1 MKKLSLAVALV
12 LAPCAAF
19 AQTTPPP
26 APVPTMFSAEV
37 QWGPQN
43 DASPAFTPD
52 GNTVV
57 FTRRAGT
64 SRQLMISHKQGDTWS
79 QPVVAPF
86 SNVGNSIAPAM
97 APDGSYLIFVS
108 NRPAVAGGA
117 LLDGFYAG
125 KPQPGRGGNLWR
137 VDRKGDAWGTPVRL
151 PDIIN
156 SSSSTYDPSVAK
168 DGSIYFT
175 QTGGKTGAFRL
186 FKSTFRNGSLQPP
199 QPLPFSDGIT
209 EDYDPAVAP
218 DQSFLVFSS
227 ERAPAPSDTADLFI
241 VFATASGWSAPVHI
255 AASGFQAHLSPDLST
270 LYFDN
275 KPPGIWTIPLRPVLT
290 QLKRAEAITPTANK

>member
-1 MKKLSLAVALV
+1 MKKASLALAVV
-12 LAPCAAF
+12 LGSCGAF
-19 AQTTPPP
+19 AQSSPRPSST
-26 APVPTMFSAEV
+26 PTMFSAEV

-43 DASPAFTPD
+43 DSSPAFTPD
-52 GNTVV
+52 GNTVL
-57 FTRRAGT
+57 FTRLTGT
-64 SRQLMISHKQGDTWS
+64 SRQIMISHKQGDTWS

-86 SNVGNSIAPAM
+86 SDVGNSIAPAM

-125 KPQPGRGGNLWR
+125 KPRPGRGGNLWR
-137 VDRKGDAWGTPVRL
+137 VDRKGDGWGTPVRL

-175 QTGGKTGAFRL
+175 QAGGKTGAFRL
-186 FKSTFRNGSLQPP
+186 YKSAFRNGNLQAP

-218 DQSFLVFSS
+218 DQSFVVFSS
-227 ERAPAPSDTADLFI
+227 ERAPAASDMADLFI
-241 VFATASGWSAPVHI
+241 VFANANGWSAPVHI
-255 AASGFQAHLSPDLST
+255 GPSGFHAKLSPDLST

-275 KPPGIWTIPLRPVLT
+275 KPPGIWTIPLRSVLA
-290 QLKRAEAITPTANK
+290 R

>member
-1 MKKLSLAVALV
+1 MKKTSLALV
-12 LAPCAAF
+12 LVLGSCGAF
-19 AQTTPPP
+19 ARTGSPPSP
-26 APVPTMFSAEV
+26 APTMFSAEA

-52 GNTVV
+52 GNTVL
-57 FTRRAGT
+57 FTRRTGS
-64 SRQLMISHKQGDTWS
+64 SRQIMISHRHGETWS
-79 QPVVAPF
+79 KPELAPF
-86 SNVGNSIAPAM
+86 SKVGNSIAPAM

-125 KPQPGRGGNLWR
+125 KPQPERGGNLWR
-137 VDRKGDAWGTPVRL
+137 VDRKGDGWGTPVRL

-156 SSSSTYDPSVAK
+156 SGPSIYDPSVAR

-175 QTGGKTGAFRL
+175 RTVGKTGAFRL
-186 FKSTFRNGSLQPP
+186 YKSAFRNDSLQAPS
-199 QPLPFSDGIT
+199 PLPFSDGVT

-227 ERAPAPSDTADLFI
+227 ERAPASDTADLFI
-241 VFATASGWSAPVHI
+241 VFAAANGWSVPVHI
-255 AASGFQAHLSPDLST
+255 GPSGFQAHLSPDLST
-270 LYFDN
+270 LYFTN
-275 KPPGIWTIPLRPVLT
+275 KPPGIWAVPLGPVLAHG
-290 QLKRAEAITPTANK
+290 RNKS